1 MKIFSGTA
9 NPELAREICKDLGIK
24 LGKCKIKKFANDN
37 ILVKIEE
44 NVREKDVFV
53 IQPSCVPVN
62 EGLVELLI
70 IIDALK
76 HASARRVTAVLPYY
90 PYVRSDKKDQPRISI
105 TARLVADL
113 LEAAGTDRLL
123 TMNLHSPQIQGFF
136 RIPTDHL
143 LAAPI
148 LIKHFKKKKIG
159 NAVVVSPD
167 AGSAKLAESYA
178 RKLRLPLAIMDK
190 RRLGDTDKVT
200 IINIVG
206 DVKGK
211 KAIVFDD
218 EIATG
223 GSLIETAK
231 TLVKHGATEVCAC
244 AVHGVLCGNAVKKL
258 SESIIKEVV
267 VTNTV
272 RIGKEKMFPK
282 LSVLS
287 VAKLFASAIERI
299 HGGKSVSDLFSN
311 HLEFAK

>member
-9 NPELAREICKDLGIK
+9 NPELAREICKHINIK
-24 LGKCKIKKFANDN
+24 LGKCEIKKFANDN
-37 ILVKIEE
+37 IIIRIKE

-53 IQPSCVPVN
+53 IQPSCYPVN

-70 IIDALK
+70 MIDALK
-76 HASARRVTAVLPYY
+76 HASARRVTAVLPYF

-105 TARLVADL
+105 TARLIADL
-113 LEAAGTDRLL
+113 LEAAGADRVL

-148 LIKHFKKKKIG
+148 LISHFKKKKLG
-159 NAVVVSPD
+159 KAVVVSPD

-178 RKLRLPLAIMDK
+178 RKLSLPLAIMDK
-190 RRLGDTDKVT
+190 RRLGNTDKVS

-206 DVKGK
+206 NVKGK
-211 KAIVFDD
+211 RAIVFDD

-223 GSLIETAK
+223 VSLIETANA
-231 TLVKHGATEVCAC
+231 LARHGAKDVYAC
-244 AVHGVLCGNAVKKL
+244 AVHGVLCGNAVSDLTK
-258 SESIIKEVV
+258 SDIKEIVV
-267 VTNTV
+267 ANTV

-282 LSVLS
+282 LTVLS
-287 VAKLFASAIERI
+287 VAKLFAKAIERI
-299 HGGKSVSDLFSN
+299 HMGQSVSDLFSS

>member
-9 NPELAREICKDLGIK
+9 NPELAREICKHLGIK

-37 ILVKIEE
+37 LLVKIEE

-70 IIDALK
+70 LIDALK

-148 LIKHFKKKKIG
+148 LIRHFQKKKIS

-190 RRLGDTDKVT
+190 RRLGNTDKVT

-206 DVKGK
+206 EVKGK

-231 TLVKHGATEVCAC
+231 ALVKHGATEVCAC

-272 RIGKEKMFPK
+272 RIDKEKMFPK
-282 LSVLS
+282 LSILS

-299 HGGKSVSDLFSN
+299 HRGKSVSDLFSN